1 MEALFVI
8 VPILGLVIWL
18 SLASMRHERR
28 RLDQI
33 SERVREIT
41 PEQRFREAFD
51 DLSRDC

>member
-1 MEALFVI
+1 MEVLFAI

-28 RLDQI
+28 RLDRITEQ
-33 SERVREIT
+33 VRELT

-51 DLSRDC
+51 DPSEA